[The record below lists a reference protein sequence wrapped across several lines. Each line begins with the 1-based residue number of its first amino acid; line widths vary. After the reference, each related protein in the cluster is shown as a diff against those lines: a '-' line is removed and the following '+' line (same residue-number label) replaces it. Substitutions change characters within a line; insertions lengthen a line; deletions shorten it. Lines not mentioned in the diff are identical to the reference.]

1 MESKK
6 VPTWNEKTLFSK
18 GLTVFGAIV
27 SLATIILAITYFLG
41 IWKNSINIIE
51 PLVGVLMIIQWLQF
65 RKYNKFTAYF
75 SLGVGIFILIVS
87 IVILLTH

>member
-1 MESKK
+1 MESKRL
-6 VPTWNEKTLFSK
+6 PTWKEKSLFLK
-18 GLTVFGAIV
+18 GVTVFGAIV
-27 SLATIILAITYFLG
+27 SVATIILSITYFLG

-75 SLGVGIFILIVS
+75 SLAVGIFIFIVS
-87 IVILLTH
+87 IVILVTH